1 MAWLAT
7 PDANDLEQTYIKG
20 FLDVSGDFIH
30 RTGDFTVTENNLFIS
45 GGNVSINT
53 GKLYVGGNVSTN
65 SKLSVMGATTTN
77 QLISSGNM
85 DISGATVLN
94 GALTVVGATTF
105 NNVSIA
111 NNKTFTVGSG
121 PSSFGGDV
129 SLNSILIVGG
139 NVLLNSTLNVSGATT
154 LRNATISGSVGVSGA
169 PQFTGD
175 VSFVSNVTILG
186 NLRAQYP
193 ANSIPLSA
201 INGTISVIS
210 VFDTDVSMNA
220 GLSVAGTTTL
230 SSLASTGNVSI
241 GSTLDVTGAATLSSL
256 TINSDA
262 VVGGAM
268 VVTGKSTF
276 SNDVS
281 LNGSRIDICGN
292 LYAQYPANSIPLSA
306 INGTI
311 SKPSVFST
319 DASMNLRLMVAGAT
333 TMSSTLIVTGKST
346 FLNDVSFGAG
356 SRIDICGNLY
366 ANYPASSIPAAAIS
380 GGVTVSN
387 VLTTDI
393 SMTGNLLVKNQITLG
408 SATLQYKEG
417 WQQLGG
423 DIDGEAPND
432 NSGYSVAISSD
443 GTIIAIGA
451 YFNDGFGTPGNHRGQ
466 VRVYKRNISNTSITP
481 VGWTQMGGD
490 IDGEDFD
497 DESGVSVSLSG
508 DGSIVAISGWKND
521 ADYVGTGNTGH
532 VRVYKY
538 NGVGWGRLGTDFNGP
553 APGSYFGNSV
563 SLSYDGLTIAI
574 GASLST
580 GNATSGGRAYVFK
593 YNELKTTYA
602 PLDPQSGPR
611 NWDRLGDSF
620 LGGTVNDGLGAAV
633 ALAGNGTIVAIG
645 VPGGDALGVD
655 KGCVRI
661 YESTPGTVEKSYLDM
676 PAGWTKIGNDIFGK
690 FANDQSGKSVSLSYD
705 GLTVAIGAIYN
716 DGTTGAD
723 GDNRGNVRVYK
734 RDVSNAAQ
742 GWTQMGGDIDGEF
755 AGDQSGISISLSSD
769 GSAVAIGSI
778 YNDGTTGANGDNRGH
793 VRVYKYRA
801 DKLLAD
807 TNQNSS
813 TFGPIGW
820 DRLGSDIDG
829 EAPGDQ
835 SGQAVSL
842 SMDGY
847 TVVIGSN
854 FNDGTTTSTGNR
866 GSVRVYSGKG
876 YIIPSHPICATGLIT
891 TGNTI
896 AGSLS
901 VSGLTTLSNLTA
913 TNTTIG
919 GNLTITGATT
929 MTTLTALGAA
939 TMNTLSVTGK
949 PTLSG
954 NVLMNSKLSVGGDVS
969 MNSKLS
975 VGGDVSMNTKLR
987 VGGDVSLNS
996 KLFVGGAT
1004 TISNATT
1011 VGTLS
1016 VAGATTVA
1024 SLTVAST
1031 LTVGGTQLFTGLPAF
1046 VGDVSMNSKLRT
1058 GGDVSMNSTLTVV
1071 GETNLTTFTTVGAAN
1086 ATTIGGTLAVTGLP
1100 TFTADVSMNARLS
1113 VGRDV
1118 SMNSLLTVLGNVYL
1132 NSTLNVTG
1140 ATTMSTLSIS
1150 NGSTIGGT
1158 LAVTGKSTFSND
1170 VSFNGS
1176 NVTVNGSVR
1185 NSSSA
1190 LVNTLNF
1197 QYKSL
1202 YWTILGND
1210 IDGEAAADNSGY
1222 SVSLSKDGSVV
1233 AIGAIN
1239 NDGATGNNRGH
1250 VRIYQRNASNIT
1262 IAPIGW
1268 TQLGG
1273 DIDGESS
1280 DDQSGISVS
1289 LSSDGSIVAI
1299 GASGNDGTSGSNRGH
1314 VRVYQLNTS
1323 NTTIAPIGWTQLG
1336 GDIDGESSGD
1346 GSGQSVS
1353 LSGDGSVIAIGAN
1366 KNDGTGSVGNYRG
1379 SVRVYQRTISNT
1391 TVAPIGWTQLG
1402 GDIDGEVDGDN
1413 SGYSVALSID
1423 GSIVAIGAIYSDG
1436 TINNSTDNRGHLR
1449 VYQRAISNTTI
1460 APIGWTQLGGDIDGE
1475 AVGDNSG
1482 YSVSLSSNGSV
1493 VAIGA
1498 IYNDGTTGS
1507 AGDNRGNVRV
1517 YQRNIT
1523 NTTIAPIGWTQLGGD
1538 IDGEAAGDQSG
1549 VSISLSS
1556 DGLTIAIGANY
1567 NDGSNG
1573 TSGADRGHVRVY
1585 QRNVSN
1591 TTVAPIGWT
1600 QVGTDI
1606 DGESGGDQSG
1616 QSVAISSDG
1625 LTVAIGASYNDGTTG
1640 TTGDNRGHVRIYRLN
1655 PSGLYANYDVI
1666 PTNMITSGNTT
1677 VGGGLIVSGATSMS
1691 TLSVIGATTLTSLS
1705 AISNAI
1711 IGGTLGVTGTTTIG
1725 GILRIAGATTLTT
1738 VAVSSNAIIGGTLG
1752 ITGATTMTS
1761 VNVAGPIA
1769 QW

>member
-1 MAWLAT
+1 MAWIAT
-7 PDANDLEQTYIKG
+7 PDANNLEQTYIKG

-30 RTGDFTVTENNLFIS
+30 RTGDFTVTGNKLFIS
-45 GGNVSINT
+45 GGDVSINS
-53 GKLYVGGNVSTN
+53 GNLYVGGNVSTN
-65 SKLSVMGATTTN
+65 SNLLVTGATTSN
-77 QLISSGNM
+77 QMIASGNI
-85 DISGATVLN
+85 DISGATTLN
-94 GALTVVGATTF
+94 GALTVAGATTF
-105 NNVSIA
+105 NNNVSIA
-111 NNKTFTVGSG
+111 NNKTFAVGSG
-121 PSSFGGDV
+121 PTTFGGDV
-129 SLNSILIVGG
+129 SLNSNLIVVGH
-139 NVLLNSTLNVSGATT
+139 VLLNSTLNVTGATT
-154 LRNATISGSVGVSGA
+154 LRNATIGGSVGVSGA

-201 INGTISVIS
+201 INGVLAVNS
-210 VFDTDVSMNA
+210 VFNTDVSMNA
-220 GLSVAGTTTL
+220 RLSVAGATTL

-241 GSTLDVTGAATLSSL
+241 GSTLIVTGATTLSSVR
-256 TINSDA
+256 INNNA
-262 VVGGAM
+262 AVGGTM

-311 SKPSVFST
+311 SKPNVFST
-319 DASMNLRLMVAGAT
+319 DASMNSRLMVAGAT
-333 TMSSTLIVTGKST
+333 TMSSTLVVTGKST
-346 FLNDVSFGAG
+346 FSNDVSFNG

-366 ANYPASSIPAAAIS
+366 ANYPVNSIPAAAII
-380 GGVTVSN
+380 GGTTVGN
-387 VLTTDI
+387 VFVTDI
-393 SMTGNLLVKNQITLG
+393 SMTGNLFVKNQITLG
-408 SATLQYKEG
+408 SATLQATNTP
-417 WQQLGG
+417 WTQIGG
-423 DIDGEAPND
+423 DIDGEAAND
-432 NSGYSVAISSD
+432 TNSNNQVIPVSISKDGSIVAIGSSQNDGTVAASNRGSVRVYQRNISNATIAPIGWTKIGGDIDGEANGDQSGYSVSVSSDGSIVAIGAITNAGTSGAGRGHVRVYQRDITNSTIAPIGWKNLGQDIDGEADGDWSGFSVALSSDGFTVAIGASFNDGTSTDTSDNRGSVRLYNLISNVWTKVGNDIDGEAFADNSGRTLSLSSD
-443 GTIIAIGA
+443 GTIVAIGSRT
-451 YFNDGFGTPGNHRGQ
+451 NDGTSGADRGS
-466 VRVYKRNISNTSITP
+466 VRVYKRNTTEPI
-481 VGWTQMGGD
+481 VWTKLGQD
-490 IDGEDFD
+490 IDGEVAGDY
-497 DESGVSVSLSG
+497 SGSS
-508 DGSIVAISGWKND
+508 
-521 ADYVGTGNTGH
+521 
-532 VRVYKY
+532 
-538 NGVGWGRLGTDFNGP
+538 
-553 APGSYFGNSV
+553 
-563 SLSYDGLTIAI
+563 
-574 GASLST
+574 
-580 GNATSGGRAYVFK
+580 
-593 YNELKTTYA
+593 
-602 PLDPQSGPR
+602 
-611 NWDRLGDSF
+611 
-620 LGGTVNDGLGAAV
+620 V
-633 ALAGNGTIVAIG
+633 ALSSDGTI
-645 VPGGDALGVD
+645 
-655 KGCVRI
+655 
-661 YESTPGTVEKSYLDM
+661 
-676 PAGWTKIGNDIFGK
+676 
-690 FANDQSGKSVSLSYD
+690 
-705 GLTVAIGAIYN
+705 VAIGAIYN
-716 DGTTGAD
+716 SSSAGH
-723 GDNRGNVRVYK
+723 VRVYK
-734 RDVSNAAQ
+734 NISDV
-742 GWTQMGGDIDGEF
+742 WTQLGNDIDGERF
-755 AGDQSGISISLSSD
+755 NDYSGTSVSLSSD
-769 GSAVAIGSI
+769 GSIVAIGAI
-778 YNDGTTGANGDNRGH
+778 YNEGTVTNSHRGS
-793 VRVYKYRA
+793 VQVYIRDESA
-801 DKLLAD
+801 
-807 TNQNSS
+807 
-813 TFGPIGW
+813 PIGW
-820 DRLGSDIDG
+820 TKLGSDIDG
-829 EAPGDQ
+829 EAANDYFGT
-835 SGQAVSL
+835 SVSL
-842 SMDGY
+842 SSDGS
-847 TVVIGSN
+847 TVAIGAYG
-854 FNDGTTTSTGNR
+854 NDGTVIGNNNDMR
-866 GSVRVYSGKG
+866 GSVRVYKLNRS
-876 YIIPSHPICATGLIT
+876 IIPSHPICTPSLIT

-901 VSGLTTLSNLTA
+901 VSGLTTLTNLTA
-913 TNTTIG
+913 TNTTVG

-929 MTTLTALGAA
+929 MTTLTTLGAA

-949 PTLSG
+949 PTLMG
-954 NVLMNSKLSVGGDVS
+954 NVS

-975 VGGDVSMNTKLR
+975 VGGDVSMNSRLFVGGDVSLNTKLR

-996 KLFVGGAT
+996 RLSVGGAT

-1024 SLTVAST
+1024 SLSVAST
-1031 LTVGGTQLFTGLPAF
+1031 PTVGGTQLFTGIRTLI
-1046 VGDVSMNSKLRT
+1046 GDVSMNSKLIT

-1071 GETNLTTFTTVGAAN
+1071 GDTNLTTFTTLGAAN
-1086 ATTIGGTLAVTGLP
+1086 ATTIGGTLAVTGA
-1100 TFTADVSMNARLS
+1100 TTITADVSMNARLS
-1113 VGRDV
+1113 VGQDV
-1118 SMNSLLTVLGNVYL
+1118 SMNSTLTVVGNVYL
-1132 NSTLNVTG
+1132 GSTLNVTG
-1140 ATTMSTLSIS
+1140 ATTMSTLTIN

-1158 LAVTGKSTFSND
+1158 LAVTGKSTFSSD
-1170 VSFNGS
+1170 VSFNGA
-1176 NVTVNGSVR
+1176 NVTVTGSFR
-1185 NSSSA
+1185 NNNSA
-1190 LVNTLNF
+1190 NF
-1197 QYKSL
+1197 QYKTL
-1202 YWTILGND
+1202 YWAILGSD
-1210 IDGEAAADNSGY
+1210 IDGEATADNSGY

-1239 NDGATGNNRGH
+1239 NDGTTGSNRGH
-1250 VRIYQRNASNIT
+1250 VRIYQRNASNTTVTPIGWTQLGGDIDGEFGDDQFGMSVSLSSDGSIVAIGATGNDGTSGTNRGHVRVYQRNTSNTT
-1262 IAPIGW
+1262 IVPIGW

-1273 DIDGESS
+1273 DIDGES
-1280 DDQSGISVS
+1280 G
-1289 LSSDGSIVAI
+1289 
-1299 GASGNDGTSGSNRGH
+1299 
-1314 VRVYQLNTS
+1314 
-1323 NTTIAPIGWTQLG
+1323 
-1336 GDIDGESSGD
+1336 GD

-1353 LSGDGSVIAIGAN
+1353 LSGDGSVVAIGAN
-1366 KNDGTGSVGNYRG
+1366 QNDGTGSVGNYRG
-1379 SVRVYQRTISNT
+1379 SVRIYQRAISNT

-1591 TTVAPIGWT
+1591 TTVAPIGWK

-1666 PTNMITSGNTT
+1666 PTTMITTGNTT
-1677 VGGGLIVSGATSMS
+1677 VGGVLSITGATSLS

-1705 AISNAI
+1705 ASSNVI
-1711 IGGTLGVTGTTTIG
+1711 IGGTLGVTGATTIG
-1725 GILRIAGATTLTT
+1725 GILGITGATTLTT
-1738 VAVSSNAIIGGTLG
+1738 VAASSNAIIGGTLG
-1752 ITGATTMTS
+1752 ITGATTMTT